1 MPGVSHDDQDVVS
14 DGQEGS
20 AQYDLWN
27 LPHHHQPTEVFQ
39 VNRRKSISGPLFLA
53 AALLAAPGH
62 ALAQNQTAQPPTP
75 VQTPPAQT
83 TPVTPAPVVPSPTTP
98 APVTPA
104 PAPTTPARTIPAA
117 NYVAQGVFN
126 YEQGKYDEAYV
137 AFRAASELDP
147 KNVDALLGLGRSQ
160 VKLRLFGPALD
171 TLKNALELDA
181 VNLNAYIYLSQAYVQ
196 QYIGSGDPQAFVG
209 NLPEAL
215 KVLDSAET
223 IARAQTGKPGEVSLS
238 RIYNDRG
245 YVYKLQGDVGKA
257 IEAFKQANTLN
268 PDNSVLLFNLGD
280 MYYATGDLKAA
291 LDYLQQAVIADPRD
305 PYNRAYYAKLLAL
318 NGDAGAAK
326 SEAAQAARLAPTNAY
341 AVGQYGVVSYLAG
354 DRATAKT
361 QLTQAVTLDPL
372 RNPEFYYYLGRLS
385 LDVGDLKGARD
396 SLTRAATLGSRT
408 PEYLY
413 YLGLSYERGA
423 GAVAPDRLKAR
434 DNYER
439 ALQLS
444 PAYKAAQDGLARVR

>member
-1 MPGVSHDDQDVVS
+1 M
-14 DGQEGS
+14 
-20 AQYDLWN
+20 
-27 LPHHHQPTEVFQ
+27 
-39 VNRRKSISGPLFLA
+39 NRRTSISGLLFLA
-53 AALLAAPGH
+53 ATLLVATPGR
-62 ALAQNQTAQPPTP
+62 ALAQDQTVPAPAPAP

-83 TPVTPAPVVPSPTTP
+83 APAQPAPP
-98 APVTPA
+98 AAA
-104 PAPTTPARTIPAA
+104 PPRTIPAA
-117 NYVAQGVFN
+117 NYVAQGMFN
-126 YEQGKYDEAYV
+126 YEQGKFDEAYV

-160 VKLRLFGPALD
+160 VKLRLFGPALE
-171 TLKNALELDA
+171 TLKKALALDA
-181 VNLNAYIYLSQAYVQ
+181 RNLNAYIYLSQAYVQ
-196 QYIGSGDPQAFVG
+196 QYIGSGDPASFVG

-223 IARAQTGKPGEVSLS
+223 VAQTQTGKPGEVSLS
-238 RIYNDRG
+238 RIFNDRG
-245 YVYKLQGDVGKA
+245 YVYKLQGDTGKA
-257 IEAFKQANTLN
+257 IAAFKQANTLN

-280 MYYATGDLKAA
+280 MYYAAGDLKTA

-318 NGDAGAAK
+318 NGDTNPAR

-408 PEYLY
+408 AEYVY

-439 ALQLS
+439 ALQLN
-444 PAYKAAQDGLARVR
+444 PAYKAAQDGLGRVR

>member
-1 MPGVSHDDQDVVS
+1 M
-14 DGQEGS
+14 
-20 AQYDLWN
+20 
-27 LPHHHQPTEVFQ
+27 
-39 VNRRKSISGPLFLA
+39 NRRTSISGLLFLA

-62 ALAQNQTAQPPTP
+62 ALAQAQTPPPAP
-75 VQTPPAQT
+75 VQPPPAQT
-83 TPVTPAPVVPSPTTP
+83 APVVP

-104 PAPTTPARTIPAA
+104 PAAPAPTAPTLPVPTVPAPTTAPLPVPAPVRTIPAA

-160 VKLRLFGPALD
+160 VKLRLFGPALE
-171 TLKNALELDA
+171 TLKAALALDPR
-181 VNLNAYIYLSQAYVQ
+181 NLNASVYLSQAYVQ

-215 KVLDSAET
+215 KVLDGAEA

-238 RIYNDRG
+238 RIFNDRG
-245 YVYKLQGDVGKA
+245 YVYKLQGDAGKA

-318 NGDAGAAK
+318 NGDTGAAR
-326 SEAAQAARLAPTNAY
+326 SEAAQAARLAPANAY

-396 SLTRAATLGSRT
+396 SLTRAASLGSRT

>member
-1 MPGVSHDDQDVVS
+1 M
-14 DGQEGS
+14 
-20 AQYDLWN
+20 
-27 LPHHHQPTEVFQ
+27 
-39 VNRRKSISGPLFLA
+39 SISGLLYLA
-53 AALLAAPGH
+53 ATLGR
-62 ALAQNQTAQPPTP
+62 ALAQDQSAPAQPAAP
-75 VQTPPAQT
+75 VQTPPTQTAPAQT
-83 TPVTPAPVVPSPTTP
+83 PPAQAAPAQPTL
-98 APVTPA
+98 AQPA
-104 PAPTTPARTIPAA
+104 PAPARTIPAA

-171 TLKNALELDA
+171 TLKKALELETR
-181 VNLNAYIYLSQAYVQ
+181 NLNAYIYLSQAYVQ

-215 KVLDSAET
+215 KVLEAAET
-223 IARAQTGKPGEVSLS
+223 VARLQTGKPGEVSLS
-238 RIYNDRG
+238 RIFNDRG
-245 YVYKLQGDVGKA
+245 YVYKLQGNAAKA
-257 IEAFKQANTLN
+257 IEAFKQANVLN

-280 MYYATGDLKAA
+280 MYYATGDLTAA

-318 NGDAGAAK
+318 NGNAGAAK

-396 SLTRAATLGSRT
+396 SLTRAASLGSRT

-434 DNYER
+434 ENYER
-439 ALQLS
+439 AIQLS
-444 PAYKAAQDGLARVR
+444 PSYKAAQDGLARVR